1 VPLHR
6 QTKNWQD
13 QGAVPYK
20 KSITSIVQFRQ
31 MFFTKNTRQKKTK
44 TILYQWHQTSFT
56 SKWNFCWLCNKLKV
70 SERQRKSYLYC
81 CWAGLFKEKWLRNW
95 QAAICINGISEP
107 QLTRPKKPSPDP
119 KTFDPVG
126 PVVIIGISKIRN
138 PRNYNLEYI
147 VNSLFYFYICI
158 SMIVFIVS

>member
-1 VPLHR
+1 
-6 QTKNWQD
+6 
-13 QGAVPYK
+13 
-20 KSITSIVQFRQ
+20 

-119 KTFDPVG
+119 KTFWPCRAYGNYRYLKDTKSRELHYLKDSFHC
-126 PVVIIGISKIRN
+126 ILKIHN
-138 PRNYNLEYI
+138 LGSFNLEYI
-147 VNSLFYFYICI
+147 L
-158 SMIVFIVS
+158 